1 MAKKICIYLPN
12 MVGGGAERVM
22 LNLAPEFAKAGH
34 AVTLLVDRMQQDYAV
49 NLPESITVASL
60 DAKRTMLAAPKLFR
74 YLKQH
79 QPDALLS
86 CMLFNNLNASVA
98 KRCGG
103 FKGRVILTDH
113 NMMSV
118 QLERGAP
125 HHRYLAPL
133 LLRWLYPA
141 ADRLIVVSPGIE
153 DDMRDA
159 FGLNMPITV
168 IGNPILSEGWEQ
180 QYRAPLAR
188 PELTD
193 LPRPRVLA
201 VGRMVPQKDFPT
213 LLNAYALFHKK
224 HGGSLIL
231 AGDGAG
237 AAALRQQAADLG
249 IAAHVH
255 MPGFVDPVYPLYP
268 LADVLALSSAWEG
281 FGNVL
286 VEAMAA
292 NVPVVSTDCRTGPSF
307 ILNKGEHGVLVPV
320 GDAAAL
326 ASGMEAALGR
336 SEKQRSAALQRA
348 LDFRS
353 DSVAQQYLRVL
364 LQD

>member
-1 MAKKICIYLPN
+1 MAKICIYLPN

-49 NLPESITVASL
+49 NLPASITVASL
-60 DAKRTMLAAPKLFR
+60 DATRTTLAAPKLFH

-86 CMLFNNLNASVA
+86 CMLFNNLNAAAA

-103 FKGRVILTDH
+103 FKGRVVLTEH
-113 NMMSV
+113 TMMSI
-118 QLERGAP
+118 QLQHDP
-125 HHRYLAPL
+125 LHHRYLAPM

-141 ADRLIVVSPGIE
+141 SDRLVVVSPGVE
-153 DDMRDA
+153 DDMRTA
-159 FGLNMPITV
+159 FGLHIPITV
-168 IGNPILSEGWEQ
+168 IGNPILGEGWEEL
-180 QYRAPLAR
+180 YRAPLSR
-188 PELTD
+188 PDLAD
-193 LPRPRVLA
+193 LPHPRVLA
-201 VGRMVPQKDFPT
+201 VGRVVPQKDFPT

-224 HGGSLIL
+224 HGGSLML
-231 AGDGAG
+231 AGDGSG
-237 AAALRQQAADLG
+237 AAALKQQAAASG

-255 MPGFVDPVYPLYP
+255 MLGFIDPVYPLYP

-292 NVPVVSTDCRTGPSF
+292 NVPVVSTDCRSGPSF
-307 ILNKGEHGVLVPV
+307 ILNNGEHGVLVPV

-326 ASGMEAALGR
+326 AAGIERALKR
-336 SEKQRSAALQRA
+336 TDEQRAAALQRA
-348 LDFRS
+348 LDFRA
-353 DSVAQQYLRVL
+353 DSVAKQYLDTL
-364 LQD
+364 LHD